1 MGIGESSGSQADAER
16 SRFTLTGRSIAL
28 DRRINAI
35 RGDLADIALAG
46 WYFAP
51 HYSCPQAFSVIS
63 PRTAI
68 RAKGDAA
75 STAVSELLYGEAFHA
90 IDIAGGWAWGYSAHD
105 NYVGYVRADLLSA
118 PVEPTHIVTA
128 TAALVFAEDNIKS
141 PERLRL
147 PMGSR
152 LAGEVEGAFLKC
164 REGFIH
170 LRHVSPVDSMQNDP
184 VAIAQK
190 LTGTPYLWG
199 GRSSDGLD
207 CSGLVQLCLSLCEI
221 VAPRDTDQQMVALG
235 EEIDAAAP
243 LQRGDIIFF
252 PGHVGFMSDADN
264 LIHANAFWMQVMT
277 EPLVDVVARLV
288 PDHAQPVLARKRINL

>member
-1 MGIGESSGSQADAER
+1 MSIGENSGSQADTER

-46 WYFAP
+46 RYFVP
-51 HYSCPQAFSVIS
+51 HYSCPQGFSVTA

-68 RAKGDAA
+68 RIKGDAA
-75 STAVSELLYGEAFHA
+75 STAVSELLHGETFQA

-105 NYVGYVRADLLSA
+105 NYVGYVRADQLGV
-118 PVEPTHIVTA
+118 PIMPTHSVT
-128 TAALVFAEDNIKS
+128 TRAALVFADADIKS
-141 PERLRL
+141 PEQLRL

-164 REGFIH
+164 AEGFVH
-170 LRHVSPVDSMQNDP
+170 LRHVSPVETIQNDP
-184 VAIAQK
+184 VAIAQS
-190 LTGTPYLWG
+190 LAGAPYLWG

-207 CSGLVQLCLSLCEI
+207 CSGLVQLCLSLCGI
-221 VAPRDTDQQMVALG
+221 AVPRDTDQQMAALDN
-235 EEIDAAAP
+235 EIAADAP

-252 PGHVGFMSDADN
+252 PGHVGLMADADN
-264 LIHANAFWMQVMT
+264 LVHANAFWMQVVT
-277 EPLVDVVARLV
+277 EPLADVVARLTA
-288 PDHAQPVLARKRINL
+288 DHVQPVLARRRIRQ